1 MRHATKT
8 FLSLCVLLCCAGLFY
23 WNWMGYFNNYAF
35 QPSSQCHLPPWNQ
48 IHTNSVTGSL
58 LNIFSQWLWMKLE
71 LSKENNQNYTSIN
84 ILGAYVYPDQ
94 ISISL
99 TSQYTVQQHLY
110 CRYYDCKRTEIP
122 ESSYR
127 SVVFPE
133 SVLHCPRRVGAE
145 FVSVSRSLEEEEIL
159 EPVRLTFRSF
169 EKPQH
174 DLTVCVAPLY
184 GNESKWLQIVEFV
197 EHMKLEG
204 ATFIYFY
211 VGEISDYDRKILTD
225 YVRTG
230 DVEVIDLHDK
240 YERPYYA
247 WHLITIQDCHLRA
260 KYHSKWVSFLDID
273 ERISGTEKQSLI
285 DLLNAQESN
294 VGEIQI
300 PVLNIVKYDDM
311 PDEFENVVKLKKDM
325 MFGKWTDSVDP
336 TWNASKAIVKPE
348 KVGIMFIH
356 YAIAKLPGVRTI
368 QVNES
373 QAVVRHFRST
383 EHRVD
388 LNDWQLVPQAD
399 GFLLKITKR
408 PLDSEFAEK
417 LTNAIVKRV
426 LNVYDRVPVKCD
438 RIARYLWESRNFPNP
453 CESMSPVF

>member
-1 MRHATKT
+1 MDEIGT
-8 FLSLCVLLCCAGLFY
+8 FERSKILEMNLNKRKVL
-23 WNWMGYFNNYAF
+23 
-35 QPSSQCHLPPWNQ
+35 Q
-48 IHTNSVTGSL
+48 
-58 LNIFSQWLWMKLE
+58 
-71 LSKENNQNYTSIN
+71 NNQNYTSIS

-133 SVLHCPRRVGAE
+133 SVLHCPRRIGAE
-145 FVSVSRSLEEEEIL
+145 FVSISRSLEEKEEIP

-204 ATFIYFY
+204 ATFVYFY

-230 DVEVIDLHDK
+230 DVEENS
-240 YERPYYA
+240 YF
-247 WHLITIQDCHLRA
+247 WDCHLRA
-260 KYHSKWVSFLDID
+260 KHHSKWVSFLDID
-273 ERISGTEKQSLI
+273 ERISGAKNQSLI
-285 DLLNAQESN
+285 ELLNAQEFN

-311 PDEFENVVKLKKDM
+311 PEKFENFAQLKKDM
-325 MFGKWTDSVDP
+325 MFRKWTDSIDP
-336 TWNASKAIVKPE
+336 TWNASKSIIKPE

-356 YAIAKLPGVRTI
+356 FAIAKLPGVRTI
-368 QVNES
+368 RVNES

-383 EHRVD
+383 QHRVD

-399 GFLLKITKR
+399 GSLLKITKQ
-408 PLDSEFAEK
+408 PLESAFAEK

>member
-1 MRHATKT
+1 M
-8 FLSLCVLLCCAGLFY
+8 LCHKNRRIIPIFTTHPNIDVYLRRSGFKSQAVREALFI
-23 WNWMGYFNNYAF
+23 
-35 QPSSQCHLPPWNQ
+35 PSQCAMPLKPSHYSFVYFYFVL
-48 IHTNSVTGSL
+48 VYYVGTGWQSL
-58 LNIFSQWLWMKLE
+58 LF
-71 LSKENNQNYTSIN
+71 T
-84 ILGAYVYPDQ
+84 
-94 ISISL
+94 
-99 TSQYTVQQHLY
+99 
-110 CRYYDCKRTEIP
+110 
-122 ESSYR
+122 
-127 SVVFPE
+127 
-133 SVLHCPRRVGAE
+133 
-145 FVSVSRSLEEEEIL
+145 SLEPDIHKFCYRFFVEYLFSVDMDEIG
-159 EPVRLTFRSF
+159 TFERN
-169 EKPQH
+169 PPH

-204 ATFIYFY
+204 AAFVYFY
-211 VGEISDYDRKILTD
+211 VGVISDYDRKILTD

-273 ERISGTEKQSLI
+273 ERISGTKNQSLI
-285 DLLNAQESN
+285 ELLNGQDSN

-311 PDEFENVVKLKKDM
+311 PEEFDNVVKLKEDM
-325 MFGKWTDSVDP
+325 MFRKWTDSIDP

-356 YAIAKLPGVRTI
+356 FAIAKLPGVRTI
-368 QVNES
+368 QVDES

-383 EHRVD
+383 QHRAHF
-388 LNDWQLVPQAD
+388 NDWQLVTQAD
-399 GFLLKITKR
+399 GSLLKITKR
-408 PLDSEFAEK
+408 PLESEFAEK
-417 LTNAIVKRV
+417 LTNAIIKRV

>member
-1 MRHATKT
+1 MRYATKT
-8 FLSLCVLLCCAGLFY
+8 VSLFLCVLLFCVGLLC
-23 WNWMGYFNNYAF
+23 WNRMGYFNKYEF
-35 QPSSQCHLPPWNQ
+35 QPSSHCYLPAWNQ
-48 IHTNSVTGSL
+48 IYTNTVTGSL
-58 LNIFSQWLWMKLE
+58 LNTFSQWIWMKLE

-99 TSQYTVQQHLY
+99 TSQYTVQQNLF

-122 ESSYR
+122 EISYR

-133 SVLHCPRRVGAE
+133 SVLHCPRRIGAE
-145 FVSVSRSLEEEEIL
+145 FVSISRSLDDEEEIP

-169 EKPQH
+169 ENPLH

-204 ATFIYFY
+204 AAFVYFY
-211 VGEISDYDRKILTD
+211 VGVISDYDRKILTD

-260 KYHSKWVSFLDID
+260 KYHSKWVSFLDLD
-273 ERISGTEKQSLI
+273 ERISGTKNQSLI
-285 DLLNAQESN
+285 ELLNGQDSN

-311 PDEFENVVKLKKDM
+311 PEEFDNVVKLKEDM
-325 MFGKWTDSVDP
+325 MFRKWTDSIDP

-348 KVGIMFIH
+348 KH
-356 YAIAKLPGVRTI
+356 
-368 QVNES
+368 S
-373 QAVVRHFRST
+373 
-383 EHRVD
+383 HRAH
-388 LNDWQLVPQAD
+388 LNDWQLVTQAD
-399 GFLLKITKR
+399 GSLLKVTKR
-408 PLDSEFAEK
+408 PLESEFAEK
-417 LTNAIVKRV
+417 LTNAIIKRV

>member
-1 MRHATKT
+1 
-8 FLSLCVLLCCAGLFY
+8 
-23 WNWMGYFNNYAF
+23 
-35 QPSSQCHLPPWNQ
+35 
-48 IHTNSVTGSL
+48 
-58 LNIFSQWLWMKLE
+58 MKLE
-71 LSKENNQNYTSIN
+71 LSKENNQNYTSIS

-99 TSQYTVQQHLY
+99 TSQYTVQQNLY

-122 ESSYR
+122 ESAYR

-145 FVSVSRSLEEEEIL
+145 LVSVSRSLEDEEEIP
-159 EPVRLTFRSF
+159 EPVRLTFRSS
-169 EKPQH
+169 ENPPH

-204 ATFIYFY
+204 ATFVYFY

-240 YERPYYA
+240 FERPYYA

-260 KYHSKWVSFLDID
+260 KHHSKWVSFLDLD
-273 ERISGTEKQSLI
+273 ERISGTKNQSLI
-285 DLLNAQESN
+285 ELLNAQESN

-300 PVLNIVKYDDM
+300 PVLNIVKYNDM
-311 PDEFENVVKLKKDM
+311 PEEFENVVQLKEDM
-325 MFGKWTDSVDP
+325 MFRKWTDSIDP
-336 TWNASKAIVKPE
+336 TWNASKAIIKPE

-356 YAIAKLPGVRTI
+356 FAIAKLPGVRTI

-383 EHRVD
+383 QHRVD

-399 GFLLKITKR
+399 GTLLKITKR
-408 PLDSEFAEK
+408 PLESEFAEK